1 VTTPSRIDGSVAVV
15 TGGAGDIGL
24 AIGSALAD
32 QGATVILADV
42 DEARAQEHA
51 ITLRESG
58 GHVGVLQVNL
68 SDANAAGD
76 MVHRVVSEYGS
87 LHTLVNAAAV
97 TARGRIYDL
106 PEDAWDRLLAVNL
119 SSVFW
124 TCREAIKHMIDA
136 DGGVIINI
144 GSVAGVR
151 GLPGSPAY
159 AATKGGVVA
168 LSRALAIDHAAD
180 GIRVYSVNPPAVD
193 TRLYRASFR
202 SEGDPEG
209 SRHRFAASEGAGR
222 VLTTD
227 EVAALVI
234 FLAEGRGPVFSPE
247 PLVW

>member
-1 VTTPSRIDGSVAVV
+1 MTTPSRIDGSVTVV

-24 AIGSALAD
+24 AIGSALAAK
-32 QGATVILADV
+32 GATVILADV
-42 DEARAQEHA
+42 DGARAQELA
-51 ITLRESG
+51 TTLRESG
-58 GHVGVLQVNL
+58 RHVEALQVDL

-76 MVHRVVSEYGS
+76 MVHRVVSEHGS

-97 TARGRIYDL
+97 TTRGRIYDL

-119 SSVFW
+119 SSVYW
-124 TCREAIKHMIDA
+124 TCREAIRHMTDA

-193 TRLYRASFR
+193 TRLYRAMFK
-202 SEGDPEG
+202 SEDDPEE
-209 SRHRFAASEGAGR
+209 SRRRFAASEGAGR

-227 EVAALVI
+227 EIAALVI